1 MVAGGVEVCLS
12 HVDHLTPAAQRNW
25 LPGGRNICICLM
37 GFAGS
42 LPILPVFTG
51 ARFDFSPL
59 ESWSPLLFPY
69 FNPETLASGTS
80 KFMCAS
86 IFVPLP
92 QYMWLSKCL
101 GQGMQWPLPLFNL
114 TSSNYIWPSSDTNPR
129 VSFNCTGADCAL
141 SCRRQTLRLSPLQV
155 PMPVELDRHLRTPTG
170 SSPS

>member
-1 MVAGGVEVCLS
+1 
-12 HVDHLTPAAQRNW
+12 
-25 LPGGRNICICLM
+25 M

-92 QYMWLSKCL
+92 QYMSAIFMS
-101 GQGMQWPLPLFNL
+101 G
-114 TSSNYIWPSSDTNPR
+114 PR
-129 VSFNCTGADCAL
+129 HAVA
-141 SCRRQTLRLSPLQV
+141 SPLVQ
-155 PMPVELDRHLRTPTG
+155 LDFKVTHETRSATPLGGLLAWLAFSVFSLSLLTQIVRSRG
-170 SSPS
+170 MRIS